1 MVSLF
6 SEQPAWGAGL
16 LFSAKISRNLSP
28 FVGLPFNEPGRV
40 TVFSQPLFCAVDVF
54 EQFLAFAVSR

>member
-6 SEQPAWGAGL
+6 SEQPTWGAGL

-28 FVGLPFNEPGRV
+28 FVGFPFNELGRV
-40 TVFSQPLFCAVDVF
+40 TVLSQPLFCAVYVF
-54 EQFLAFAVSR
+54 EEFFAFAVSR